1 MHVKRIFTNVEDV
14 MRLRVKSANVK
25 QGWVMQYINYIVE
38 EGSQEFALYVFQTL
52 KIILRVFVFRLL
64 DIFLS
69 WKISKW

>member
-1 MHVKRIFTNVEDV
+1 

-52 KIILRVFVFRLL
+52 KTILMIFFFRLL

-69 WKISKW
+69 WKIGKW

>member
-1 MHVKRIFTNVEDV
+1 

-52 KIILRVFVFRLL
+52 KTILVIFFFRLL

-69 WKISKW
+69 WKIGKW

>member
-1 MHVKRIFTNVEDV
+1 

-52 KIILRVFVFRLL
+52 KIILRIIFFRLL

-69 WKISKW
+69 WKRSKW